1 MPEKQFPPPR
11 FAETPAER
19 EERLYQERRARSAA
33 KVAEHFPVTMAKVRK
48 AEEVFG
54 KHGIKVRVVGA
65 IEDGKI
71 IGRMEKDTVADQERK
86 NGGPL
91 KRISPDPDKED

>member
-1 MPEKQFPPPR
+1 MPDKRDLPAPR

-19 EERLYQERRARSAA
+19 EERLYNERRERSRQKVQRHFPAVAA
-33 KVAEHFPVTMAKVRK
+33 KVAEVQKVLGNIR
-48 AEEVFG
+48 
-54 KHGIKVRVVGA
+54 IVGA

-71 IGRMEKDTVADQERK
+71 IGTIEPDTLAEMTKR

-91 KRISPDPDKED
+91 QRIDPNPDKD